1 MNITTTLCWRKME
14 HLWNVLATEIPSRY
28 EFVCTWSFLL
38 AAAVIFVCACAV
50 AVWRRVTSGG
60 NTGSGNA
67 AAAVRPESV
76 NYHLTRQCNY
86 KCGFCFHTAKTSFVL
101 NLENAKRGLKLLR
114 DAGK

>member
-1 MNITTTLCWRKME
+1 ME
-14 HLWNVLATEIPSRY
+14 HLWSVLATEIPSRY
-28 EFVCTWSFLL
+28 EFLCTWSFLL
-38 AAAVIFVCACAV
+38 ATAVILVCVCAV
-50 AVWRRVTSGG
+50 AVWRRVTFGG

-67 AAAVRPESV
+67 ADAVRPESV